1 MIRLF
6 RVEVRR
12 LLARRLLRV
21 LGAVLI
27 AGLAFAAVNTALHS
41 SRDLAAAR
49 VKAEQQSK
57 QYAAQSAE
65 NVKMCEADQAAGRIP
80 AEVMCASEGTEG
92 LPTAEN
98 FYADPRY
105 NFARS
110 APDSVAGAIVVVGM
124 LGVVLGASAIGAEWS
139 AGTFAGLLTWEP
151 RRLRVLAAKL
161 LALAALVVAIATVA
175 VAVQLLVYWAIAG
188 TRGTLAGTTS
198 HVVRDLIGRGARGVG
213 VVGLLSVAAASTAGI
228 LRSTAGALGAAAGYL
243 VAFEILGRNLRPGWA
258 RWLLSSNA
266 GAVVDGRVAI
276 YPPQRFSGSSS
287 FGPPVEV
294 KPFILHG
301 SRAAIV
307 LSLAT
312 AALVAL
318 WALLLRRRD
327 VT

>member
-1 MIRLF
+1 MSRLV

-21 LGAVLI
+21 LGAVLL

-49 VKAEQQSK
+49 VKAEQQAK
-57 QYAAQSAE
+57 EYRAQSAE
-65 NVKMCEADQAAGRIP
+65 NVKMCEADKAAGRTP
-80 AEVMCASEGTEG
+80 AEVMCADEGG
-92 LPTAEN
+92 GPTAEN

-105 NFARS
+105 DFARS
-110 APDSVAGAIVVVGM
+110 APDAVAGAIVGVGM
-124 LGVVLGASAIGAEWS
+124 LGVVLGASAVGAEWS

-161 LALAALVVAIATVA
+161 VALVAVVAAIALAAVV
-175 VAVQLLVYWAIAG
+175 VQLLAYWAIAG

-198 HVVRDLIGRGARGVG
+198 HVVASLTGRGARGI
-213 VVGLLSVAAASTAGI
+213 GLVALLAAAAAATAGI
-228 LRSTAGALGAAAGYL
+228 VRSTAGALGAAAGYM
-243 VAFEILGRNLRPGWA
+243 VIFEILSRNLRPGWA

-266 GAVVDGRVAI
+266 AALVTGKIEI
-276 YPPQRFSGSSS
+276 YPPTSTAMV
-287 FGPPVEV
+287 GPPGTPLTEP
-294 KPFILHG
+294 KIYILHG

-307 LSLAT
+307 LALAT

-318 WALLLRRRD
+318 WGLLLRRRD

>member
-1 MIRLF
+1 MIRLV

-21 LGAVLI
+21 LGAALL
-27 AGLAFAAVNTALHS
+27 AGLAIGAVTTAVHS

-49 VKAEQQSK
+49 VKAERQVAQF
-57 QYAAQSAE
+57 AGQSA
-65 NVKMCEADQAAGRIP
+65 VQRQKCETGKAAGQVP
-80 AEVMCASEGTEG
+80 PEVDCAELEPGA
-92 LPTAEN
+92 TAAD
-98 FYADPRY
+98 FYVDPRY

-110 APDSVAGAIVVVGM
+110 VPNAVAGAIVGAAV
-124 LGVVLGASAIGAEWS
+124 LGVVLGASAVGAEWS

-161 LALAALVVAIATVA
+161 LALAAVVVAIALAA
-175 VAVQLLVYWAIAG
+175 VAVQLLVYWGIAG
-188 TRGTLAGTTS
+188 TRGTLSGTTS
-198 HVVRDLIGRGARGVG
+198 RAVWDVVWRGLRGVG
-213 VVGLLSVAAASTAGI
+213 LVGLLTVAAAATAGI

-243 VAFEILGRNLRPGWA
+243 VAFEIFSRNLRPGWT

-266 GAVVDGRVAI
+266 GALVNGKVQI
-276 YPPQRFSGSSS
+276 YPPTSSS
-287 FGPPVEV
+287 ATYGPTPESFLGPRV
-294 KPFILHG
+294 FTLHA

-307 LSLAT
+307 LSLGT

-318 WALLLRRRD
+318 WGLLLRRRD